1 MAPRGL
7 RIVHVSPLYGLAE
20 GGAEV
25 HMKALSEGLA
35 ARGHRVT
42 VVTSRCHEGFPRWTN
57 APDLPP
63 VEQING
69 VTVVRLEPD
78 GGWLGRGFAR
88 WQQVRGGFRTSRA
101 AFGEDGLEWL
111 GQKPSMFQLIPLVA
125 RATVDVV
132 ATMGWLFPPAYYAHL
147 ARCVRPFTL
156 VGFPLFHT
164 ASKWCQR
171 SIYERMLARC
181 DAVVANTSHEGEF
194 ARERGARHVV
204 VGGVGVYP
212 DRFAVRDGAGVRA
225 RHGLTGV
232 PVVGFVGRQAE
243 NKGVVALIQAMR
255 TVWQWNPEVRL
266 VLAGFVP
273 SGPPERDRAIDAL
286 SDQERR
292 RIVRID
298 RFDESEKA
306 SIYDA
311 LDIFV
316 MPSTEE
322 SFGIA
327 YLEAWM
333 CRKPVIGARIGSTR
347 CVIRDR
353 VDGLLVDPADPADIG
368 RSIIELASNAAGR
381 QTLGRNGYEKTV
393 DYHTWEKVTDR
404 VEGLYL
410 AMIRGRPPL
419 HRTLL
424 PR

>member
-1 MAPRGL
+1 
-7 RIVHVSPLYGLAE
+7 
-20 GGAEV
+20 
-25 HMKALSEGLA
+25 MKALSEGLA

-42 VVTSRCHEGFPRWTN
+42 VVTSRCHDAISCIK
-57 APDLPP
+57 APDLAP
-63 VEQING
+63 VEQVNG
-69 VTVVRLEPD
+69 VTVVRLGPD
-78 GGWLGRGFAR
+78 GGWLGRGFTR
-88 WQQVRGGFRTSRA
+88 WQRMRGGVRISRA
-101 AFGEDGLEWL
+101 AFGEDGLEYL
-111 GQKPSMFQLIPLVA
+111 GRKPSMFQLIPFVA
-125 RATVDVV
+125 RASADIVGS
-132 ATMGWLFPPAYYAHL
+132 MGWLLPPAYYAHL
-147 ARCVRPFTL
+147 ARGVRRFTL

-164 ASKWCQR
+164 ASRWCQR
-171 SIYERMLARC
+171 SIYIRMLARC
-181 DAVVANTSHEGEF
+181 DAVVANTKHEGEF
-194 ARERGARHVV
+194 ARERGARRVV
-204 VGGVGVYP
+204 VGGVGIYP
-212 DRFAVRDGAGVRA
+212 GAFAVRDGAAVRA
-225 RHGLTGV
+225 RHGLTGL

-243 NKGVVALIQAMR
+243 NKGVVALIRAMR

-273 SGPPERDRAIDAL
+273 SGTTERDRALEAL
-286 SDQERR
+286 SEQERR

-368 RSIIELASNAAGR
+368 RSIIELASNATRR
-381 QTLGRNGYEKTV
+381 QTLGYNGYEKTV
-393 DYHTWEKVTDR
+393 EHHTWERVTDR

-410 AMIRGRPPL
+410 ALTAPQ
-419 HRTLL
+419 L
-424 PR
+424 PQNRRILASAAMAT

>member
-1 MAPRGL
+1 M
-7 RIVHVSPLYGLAE
+7 
-20 GGAEV
+20 
-25 HMKALSEGLA
+25 
-35 ARGHRVT
+35 RGHDVT
-42 VVTSRCHEGFPRWTN
+42 VVTSRCRDAMSPWTN
-57 APDLPP
+57 ASDLPP

-69 VTVVRLEPD
+69 VTVVRLGPD
-78 GGWLGRGFAR
+78 GGWLGRRFAR
-88 WQQVRGGFRTSRA
+88 WQQARGGVRTSVA
-101 AFGEDGLEWL
+101 AFGEDGLECL
-111 GQKPSMFQLIPLVA
+111 GQKPSMFQLIPLVVRTSA
-125 RATVDVV
+125 DIV
-132 ATMGWLFPPAYYAHL
+132 ASMGWLLPPAYYAHL
-147 ARCVRPFTL
+147 ARCVRRFTL

-171 SIYERMLARC
+171 PIYARMLARC

-194 ARERGARHVV
+194 ARERGARRVV

-212 DRFAVRDGAGVRA
+212 GAFADRDGAGVRA
-225 RHGLTGV
+225 RHGLTGA

-243 NKGVVALIQAMR
+243 NKGVVALIRAMK

-273 SGPPERDRAIDAL
+273 SGATERDRAIEAL

-347 CVIRDR
+347 CVISDR
-353 VDGLLVDPADPADIG
+353 VDGLLVDPADPEDIG
-368 RSIIELASNAAGR
+368 QSIIELASNAAWG
-381 QTLGRNGYEKTV
+381 QMLGRNGYEKTV
-393 DYHTWEKVTDR
+393 EHHTWGKVTDR
-404 VEGLYL
+404 IEDLYL
-410 AMIRGRPPL
+410 ALASPQVHQRSRLAAREGMAG
-419 HRTLL
+419 
-424 PR
+424 